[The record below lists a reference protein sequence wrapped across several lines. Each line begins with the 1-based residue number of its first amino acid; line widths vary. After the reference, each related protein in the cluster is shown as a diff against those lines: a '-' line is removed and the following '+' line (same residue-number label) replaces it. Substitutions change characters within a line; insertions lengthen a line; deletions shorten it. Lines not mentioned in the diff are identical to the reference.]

1 MTQLQAAGLFDVKID
16 AQPISDIAQETGIG
30 RMSLDKKFHGDLDA
44 VSRGE
49 MLAFRTSEEGS
60 AGYVAMEVV
69 TGTLQGRRGRFA
81 LQHSSSMTRGVPQQS
96 IRVVPGSGT
105 DELKGLAGDLTIT
118 IADGK
123 HFYKF
128 EYTLPTHD

>member
-16 AQPISDIAQETGIG
+16 VQPISDVAQQTGIG

-49 MLAFRTSEEGS
+49 MLAFRSSEEGS
-60 AGYVAMEVV
+60 AGYVAMEVI
-69 TGTLQGRRGRFA
+69 TGKLHGRRGSFA
-81 LQHSSSMTRGVPQQS
+81 LQHSSWMTRGVPEQS

-105 DELKGLAGDLTIT
+105 EELKGLAGGLTIT

-123 HFYKF
+123 HFYQF
-128 EYTLPTHD
+128 DYTLPAHD